1 MKSKYFSLISL
12 LFISTI
18 LFAQTKTI
26 HHQINAQIIPEKSFI
41 EVTDSITVPTNLL
54 KNKLSFMLNQKF
66 TLGKSSNN
74 IKIVKSDKLIKAKDV
89 GMDREGDEVFGKL
102 KLAKYTVEY
111 SQNTKN
117 NLTFV
122 VHYKGTINS
131 PIKQSAE
138 NYQRGFSQS
147 PGIIDTLGVYL
158 AGSTYWIPSFGNE
171 LITFDLTV
179 KSPAGWKT
187 VSQGKRTLNK
197 DENNFH
203 IDKWEIKSPQEEVF
217 LIAAKFHEYSFP
229 AGAVTAMAFLR
240 TPDENLANKYLE
252 TTAQYLEM
260 DRKLIG
266 KYPYSKF
273 ALVEN
278 FWETGYGMP
287 SFTLLGEKIIRFPFI
302 LHSSYP
308 HELLHNWWG
317 NSVYVDF
324 KKGNWCEG
332 LTAYMADHL
341 IKEQRGQGVEYR
353 RGTLQRFTDYVND
366 KNDFPISQF
375 SSRYDGA
382 SEAIGYGK
390 TLMMYHMLRR
400 KVGDDNFKKALQIFY
415 RNNKFKVASFDDIEK
430 AFEDATGK
438 DFKDY
443 FAQWI
448 NRKGAPQLELKNV
461 KITKKDNKYNL
472 KFNIIQIQ
480 KDKPFAIDIPIVIAD
495 KFGTKTMIIHT
506 KDKVTKFSLTAGNKP
521 LKLFIDPQF
530 DVFRR
535 LDPREIPA
543 SFSKAYGSK
552 RMLIVLPDESDNLYS
567 LYKTF
572 ADEWIKGSGSKIEI
586 KNSNELR
593 KLPNDK
599 AVFLLGVNNKFF
611 NNFNELLKKQNSY
624 ISTDSVKLAG
634 NILPIAQ
641 NDFFFAVKN
650 KNNPAQVILF
660 LKIGK
665 KEAVAGLVR
674 KLPHYG
680 KYSYLAFQG
689 NEPTNIAKGQ
699 WTVTESPLIA
709 VLDKS
714 AKFFHP
720 VFEKRNALAY
730 LPPVFSAKRMMN
742 TVKFLASDVLKGRG
756 LGTPELDKA
765 ANYIA
770 GKFKEYGLKS
780 AGENNTYFQ
789 TWNAEVKG
797 RKCHLKNII
806 AVIPGTDSK
815 LKNEAIVVSAHYDHL
830 GLGWPDVHKGDKG
843 KIHNG
848 ADDNASGIAVMLELA
863 KILNNTLK
871 PARTVIFVAFTG
883 EEAGLV
889 GSNYFVNNY
898 KEFPKNKI
906 FADLNLDTVGRL
918 FGNKLLILNG
928 NSTKDW
934 KFIFMGIE
942 YVTGVGIDM
951 VTQQLDASDQVS
963 FLKAGIP
970 AVQFFSG
977 PNTDYHRPTDT
988 ADKIDADGMVKV
1000 AEVVQEAIDYLAG
1013 RDKPMQFTG
1022 TENKNAN
1029 SKLNEKSNKS
1039 GRSVS
1044 TGSIPDF
1051 AFSGNGVKLSGV
1063 VPNSPVA
1070 KAGMKKGDVITKF
1083 GGKAVTNLRDYSN
1096 LLKQHKPG
1104 DRVNLVFV
1112 RDGKKHTATIILKE
1126 R

>member
-1 MKSKYFSLISL
+1 MNFKYLILPLLLISCL
-12 LFISTI
+12 

-26 HHQINAQIIPEKSFI
+26 HHEISVSLSPAKSFI
-41 EVTDSITVPTNLL
+41 DVTDKITIPTELIKGGMTFL
-54 KNKLSFMLNQKF
+54 LNQKLIAEAESKNI
-66 TLGKSSNN
+66 TLSFEK
-74 IKIVKSDKLIKAKDV
+74 KLVSAKDV
-89 GMDREGDEVFGKL
+89 GMDREGDETFGNL
-102 KLAKYTVEY
+102 KLIKYKVTHLANV
-111 SQNTKN
+111 KN
-117 NLTFV
+117 NLTFTI
-122 VHYKGTINS
+122 HYKGTIDS
-131 PIKQSAE
+131 PIEQSAE

-147 PGIIDTLGVYL
+147 PGIIDKPGVFL
-158 AGSTYWIPSFGNE
+158 AGSTYWVPSFGDE
-171 LITFDLTV
+171 LVTFNLTV
-179 KSPAGWKT
+179 KSPKDWKT
-187 VSQGKRTLNK
+187 VSQGKRTINK
-197 DENNFH
+197 DANEFH
-203 IDKWEIKSPQEEVF
+203 IDKWECNTPQEEVF
-217 LIAAKFHEYSFP
+217 LIAAKFTEYSYA

-260 DRKLIG
+260 DRQLIG

-366 KNDFPISQF
+366 KNDFPISKF
-375 SSRYDGA
+375 VSRYDGA

-400 KVGDDNFKKALQIFY
+400 KVGDDNFKKAFQIFY

-438 DFKDY
+438 DYKAYFK
-443 FAQWI
+443 QWI

-461 KITKKDNKYNL
+461 HVKKVDKNYNL
-472 KFNIIQIQ
+472 RFDIIQTQ
-480 KDKPFAIDIPIVIAD
+480 KDKPFTIDIPIIIAD
-495 KFGTKTMIIHT
+495 KFGTKTMIIHS
-506 KDKVTKFSLTAGNKP
+506 KDRDTKFSLSARNKP
-521 LKLFIDPQF
+521 LTLFVDPQF

-552 RMLIVLPDESDNLYS
+552 SMLIILPNKTDKLYS
-567 LYKTF
+567 LYKNF
-572 ADEWIKGSGSKIEI
+572 ADEWIKGSSSKIEI
-586 KNSNELR
+586 KNGDEIS
-593 KLPNDK
+593 KLPADK
-599 AVFLLGVNNKFF
+599 TVFLLGINNKYFDKF
-611 NNFNELLKKQNSY
+611 NIQLAKHNSH

-634 NILPIAQ
+634 TVLPTAQ
-641 NDFFFAVKN
+641 NDFFFSVKN
-650 KNNPAQVILF
+650 KNNPAQVVLF

-714 AKFFHP
+714 AKYLHP
-720 VFEKRNALAY
+720 KFEKRKALAY
-730 LPPVFSAKRMMN
+730 LPPVFSAKRMLN
-742 TVKFLASDVLKGRG
+742 TVKYLASDELKGRG
-756 LGTPELDKA
+756 LGTPELNKA
-765 ANYIA
+765 ADFIA
-770 GKFKEYGLKS
+770 EKFKKYGLQPG
-780 AGENNTYFQ
+780 GENGTYFQ
-789 TWNAEVKG
+789 TWNTEIKG
-797 RKCHLKNII
+797 IKFHLKNII
-806 AVIPGTDSK
+806 AVIPGNDAK
-815 LKNEAIVVSAHYDHL
+815 LKNEAVVVSAHYDHL

-843 KIHNG
+843 KIHHG
-848 ADDNASGIAVMLELA
+848 ADDNASGVAVMLELA
-863 KILNNTLK
+863 KILNTSLK
-871 PARTVIFVAFTG
+871 PAHTLIFVAFTG
-883 EEAGLV
+883 EEEGLV

-898 KEFPKNKI
+898 KPFSKNKI

-928 NSTKDW
+928 DSAKDW

-951 VTQQLDASDQVS
+951 VTQKLDASDQVS
-963 FLKAGIP
+963 FLKNSIP
-970 AVQFFSG
+970 SVQFFSG

-988 ADKIDADGMVKV
+988 ADKIDADGMVKI
-1000 AEVVQEAIDYLAG
+1000 ATAAKEAIEYLTERG
-1013 RDKPMQFTG
+1013 KPMPFTG
-1022 TENKNAN
+1022 TENKSTI
-1029 SKLNEKSNKS
+1029 SKSNEKKSKS
-1039 GRSVS
+1039 GRRVS

-1051 AFSGNGVKLSGV
+1051 AFSGTGVKLSGV

-1070 KAGMKKGDVITKF
+1070 KAGLRKGDIITKF
-1083 GGKAVTNLRDYSN
+1083 GGKAISNLRDYSN
-1096 LLKQHKPG
+1096 LLKKHKPG
-1104 DRVNLVFV
+1104 DSVSVEFV
-1112 RDGKKHTATIILKE
+1112 RNGKVNTATIVLKE